1 MKKRPRRP
9 RKEIAPRQA
18 IPAPRAAK
26 GTKTKLLV
34 YESGAVMAV
43 PGDVSVRPPPT
54 EESVFRLLYRLI
66 EDLSRV
72 RLSHGN
78 RVRQVL
84 PLIPPTITPPRTIP
98 TWEAFFKISAETL
111 AQEEAR
117 LLSLATQLLKQDPVG
132 RWLLAQKGVGPAL
145 AISILGET
153 WPLTRFKNPG
163 KLWAFGGLDVSHG
176 KGVNKAHPRM
186 TADGEKSYR
195 WNWRLKTR
203 LYLFGVSVVRA
214 GGPWRDLYDQVKA
227 VELEKLGRAQATG
240 DDQDVSPPPGR
251 PQHGIGDQPIYPAP
265 GGAQSSSDAL
275 SGSTPAGAHADN
287 DARDSLVPGGA
298 QHASDAQIGPA
309 PAGAHAWIDA
319 RTGDA
324 PGGAHDSPD
333 APTTSAPAGAQ
344 EELGAHL
351 EHPPGGAQ
359 RPADAHNEAAP
370 AGARHGLDTQMRA
383 APGGAPTW
391 TALLG
396 AQGIDPPAGTD
407 LEADRAQQDP
417 GAEESL
423 EPVGLRGHAH
433 NRALR
438 KVAKSLLLD
447 LWRVAHDQPPLV
459 GVV

>member
-9 RKEIAPRQA
+9 RKEIAPQQA
-18 IPAPRAAK
+18 IPAPRAER
-26 GTKTKLLV
+26 TKLLV
-34 YESGAVMAV
+34 YKSGATMAV
-43 PGDVSVRPPPT
+43 PADVSLRPPPT

-66 EDLSRV
+66 EDIQRV

-145 AISILGET
+145 AVSILGEC
-153 WPLTRFKNPG
+153 WPLSRFRNPG
-163 KLWAFGGLDVSHG
+163 KLWAFSGLDVANG
-176 KGVNKAHPRM
+176 VGVNKAHPRM

-227 VELEKLGRAQATG
+227 VELEKLGRAHNP
-240 DDQDVSPPPGR
+240 DDDPEVSPPPGR
-251 PQHGIGDQPIYPAP
+251 PQ
-265 GGAQSSSDAL
+265 SV
-275 SGSTPAGAHADN
+275 AD
-287 DARDSLVPGGA
+287 DRGTHPVPGGA
-298 QHASDAQIGPA
+298 HGTPDAPMSSA
-309 PAGAHAWIDA
+309 PAGALRA
-319 RTGDA
+319 RDRRTRTA

-333 APTTSAPAGAQ
+333 APTTSV
-344 EELGAHL
+344 
-351 EHPPGGAQ
+351 
-359 RPADAHNEAAP
+359 P
-370 AGARHGLDTQMRA
+370 AGARHGLDTQMKA

-407 LEADRAQQDP
+407 LEADRAQQDRD
-417 GAEESL
+417 AQESL

-459 GVV
+459 GAV

>member
-9 RKEIAPRQA
+9 RKEIAPQQA

-34 YESGAVMAV
+34 YKSGATMAV
-43 PGDVSVRPPPT
+43 PDDVSLRPLPT

-66 EDLSRV
+66 EDIQRV

-145 AISILGET
+145 AVSILGEC
-153 WPLTRFKNPG
+153 WPLSRFRNPG
-163 KLWAFGGLDVSHG
+163 KLWAFSGLDVANG
-176 KGVNKAHPRM
+176 TGVNKAHPRM

-227 VELEKLGRAQATG
+227 VELEKLGRAHNP
-240 DDQDVSPPPGR
+240 DDDPEVSPPPGR
-251 PQHGIGDQPIYPAP
+251 PQ
-265 GGAQSSSDAL
+265 SV
-275 SGSTPAGAHADN
+275 AD
-287 DARDSLVPGGA
+287 DRGT
-298 QHASDAQIGPA
+298 HPA
-309 PAGAHAWIDA
+309 PAGALRA
-319 RTGDA
+319 RDPHTRTA

-333 APTTSAPAGAQ
+333 APTTSAPAGA
-344 EELGAHL
+344 
-351 EHPPGGAQ
+351 
-359 RPADAHNEAAP
+359 
-370 AGARHGLDTQMRA
+370 RHGLDTQMRA
-383 APGGAPTW
+383 QPGGAPTW

-407 LEADRAQQDP
+407 LEADRAQQDHDDQ
-417 GAEESL
+417 ESP

-438 KVAKSLLLD
+438 KVAKALLLD
-447 LWRVAHDQPPLV
+447 LWRVSNNQPPLV
-459 GVV
+459 GAV

>member
-9 RKEIAPRQA
+9 RKEIAPQQA

-26 GTKTKLLV
+26 GTKRLV
-34 YESGAVMAV
+34 FKSGATMDV
-43 PGDVSVRPPPT
+43 PADVSLRPLPT

-66 EDLSRV
+66 EDIQRV

-145 AISILGET
+145 AVSILGEC
-153 WPLTRFKNPG
+153 WPLSRFRNPG
-163 KLWAFGGLDVSHG
+163 KLWAFSGLDVANG
-176 KGVNKAHPRM
+176 AGVNKAHPRM

-227 VELEKLGRAQATG
+227 VELEKLGRAHSP
-240 DDQDVSPPPGR
+240 DDDPEVSPPLGR
-251 PQHGIGDQPIYPAP
+251 PQTGADAPMPVSAP
-265 GGAQSSSDAL
+265 GGAHGTPDAPMR
-275 SGSTPAGAHADN
+275 T
-287 DARDSLVPGGA
+287 
-298 QHASDAQIGPA
+298 A
-309 PAGAHAWIDA
+309 PAGAPRA
-319 RTGDA
+319 RDPHTRTA

-333 APTTSAPAGAQ
+333 APTTSAPAG
-344 EELGAHL
+344 E
-351 EHPPGGAQ
+351 
-359 RPADAHNEAAP
+359 N
-370 AGARHGLDTQMRA
+370 
-383 APGGAPTW
+383 
-391 TALLG
+391 
-396 AQGIDPPAGTD
+396 
-407 LEADRAQQDP
+407 LEADRAQQDHDDQ
-417 GAEESL
+417 ESP

-459 GVV
+459 GAV